1 MTFDPWNGRR
11 TVSVGGTSPGDA
23 PSFAAAALPAPAAR
37 RPAPALTVPPAAPPR
52 AAAPPHAALAYTI
65 SGAPRREPDR
75 SGFRA
80 RWQPSGAPAAVAPP
94 PPPPSPPR
102 AAPTLSRGA
111 GSIPHD
117 LTATWDATG
126 GGKTTTIA
134 P

>member
-23 PSFAAAALPAPAAR
+23 PSFAATLPTPAAAR
-37 RPAPALTVPPAAPPR
+37 RPAPALLVPPR
-52 AAAPPHAALAYTI
+52 APAASSPRAGLAYAHTI
-65 SGAPRREPDR
+65 GGAPRRDPDR

-80 RWQPSGAPAAVAPP
+80 RWQPSGAPVAAVAPP
-94 PPPPSPPR
+94 PLPPR

-126 GGKTTTIA
+126 GGKPTTIA